1 MEFQG
6 WKRSEVE
13 QVWQTALVNIMKV
26 QAEKSSEQMMGFQ
39 PFEKT
44 SEEKFDATV
53 SREEEEGSK
62 YIT

>member
-1 MEFQG
+1 
-6 WKRSEVE
+6 
-13 QVWQTALVNIMKV
+13 MKV